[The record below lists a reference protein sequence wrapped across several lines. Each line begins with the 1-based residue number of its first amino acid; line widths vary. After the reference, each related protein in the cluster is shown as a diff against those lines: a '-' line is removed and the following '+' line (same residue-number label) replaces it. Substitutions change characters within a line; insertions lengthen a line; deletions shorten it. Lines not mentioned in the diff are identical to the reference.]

1 MQKILLLRKSI
12 GVSAAISV
20 LAAWW
25 KSSRLSRLSTSRALF
40 SGMPQA
46 PSSPRSHRTTC
57 AHGERSSAHW
67 GVSGTSGHPA
77 CPCCPAGGHVGA
89 VTAGVR
95 LDRMDAVLPRSGRD
109 VKSLR
114 WCPGTGPSF
123 RWQWQAAAS
132 TFVGVCCIG
141 TAAFQREMS
150 GRFSSPMRLLRAVL
164 ITVKCLS
171 PSASPLPLGAEQLI
185 QGTGQIKM
193 LHSSS
198 LPPSVGW
205 GPRASWHRVPFPGQ
219 HSHQPESQ
227 RPRCGEGTG
236 ISQQAASTPRGFP
249 QKRASRLGCQPPSQ
263 GAAWWSEKPRP
274 RPMASSPPQAGLRD
288 KEVSLPRCTLQSA
301 DARCSNNAVMKIV

>member
-1 MQKILLLRKSI
+1 MVKIIMSLHLQSPFLWHPSSSLLPPVPQNHLRP
-12 GVSAAISV
+12 
-20 LAAWW
+20 W
-25 KSSRLSRLSTSRALF
+25 REEQRALR
-40 SGMPQA
+40 SQQHVRA
-46 PSSPRSHRTTC
+46 PGLPPLPSWG
-57 AHGERSSAHW
+57 AHGCCHRW
-67 GVSGTSGHPA
+67 GTLG
-77 CPCCPAGGHVGA
+77 
-89 VTAGVR
+89 
-95 LDRMDAVLPRSGRD
+95 RMDAVLPRSGCD
-109 VKSLR
+109 VKSLP
-114 WCPGTGPSF
+114 WCLGTGPSF

-150 GRFSSPMRLLRAVL
+150 GQFSSPMRLLRAVL
-164 ITVKCLS
+164 ITVKCLC

-205 GPRASWHRVPFPGQ
+205 GPRASWHQVPFPGQ

-236 ISQQAASTPRGFP
+236 ISPQAASSPRGLPPKKSQQAWLPAPFP
-249 QKRASRLGCQPPSQ
+249 RHCMVEWEALTTAHGPWP
-263 GAAWWSEKPRP
+263 AHLPR
-274 RPMASSPPQAGLRD
+274 AGLRD
-288 KEVSLPRCTLQSA
+288 KEVSLPLCTLQSA